1 MLFVVVWPATRARG
15 QELSAAG
22 HAIEVQVSERRLN
35 GREQARFTPFQHSTD
50 WLFVDSIRPADGGR
64 RLFVRLGGSFGGSA
78 TIRTTAGGQLVS
90 VAMRGRPR
98 RSSPLE
104 TEKQTAW
111 FERTLLFESVEERA
125 LRLPASRV
133 WDLVPAFHPP
143 RLATGARWT
152 DSVSFAAES
161 LGNRQRWTGTRTS
174 WLLRDTT
181 VGGAR
186 LWIVRDSAALRYE
199 ELALIEERT
208 LDTLVSRTR
217 IGTAIIQGRFLYDPE
232 VGLARVRDDTL
243 RFTGS
248 TSQPLEK

>member
-1 MLFVVVWPATRARG
+1 MSGALGVDLSTLRRSKAPCVPIAAADSIRAHMLHLSSRSWMLFVVVWPATRARG

-50 WLFVDSIRPADGGR
+50 WLFVDSMRPADGGR

-111 FERTLLFESVEERA
+111 F
-125 LRLPASRV
+125 
-133 WDLVPAFHPP
+133 
-143 RLATGARWT
+143 
-152 DSVSFAAES
+152 
-161 LGNRQRWTGTRTS
+161 
-174 WLLRDTT
+174 
-181 VGGAR
+181 
-186 LWIVRDSAALRYE
+186 
-199 ELALIEERT
+199 
-208 LDTLVSRTR
+208 
-217 IGTAIIQGRFLYDPE
+217 
-232 VGLARVRDDTL
+232 
-243 RFTGS
+243 
-248 TSQPLEK
+248 